1 MSETTKPN
9 LSAVAET
16 SLITLYLRAVES
28 QRPDALMK
36 DERAGA
42 VVLQLDQEFL
52 RRTLPPTEDSGR
64 AVMILKTREFDR
76 FTQDFLARRPHM
88 RRLWRA
94 SCVPRLW
101 LAAAMPPCCSRR
113 VIAFAW
119 MADEELLRS

>member
-1 MSETTKPN
+1 MSETAKPN
-9 LSAVAET
+9 LSGVAET
-16 SLITLYLRAVES
+16 SLITLYLRAMGS
-28 QRPDALMK
+28 QRPDTPMK
-36 DERAGA
+36 DERAEA
-42 VVLQLDQEFL
+42 VVRQLDQELL
-52 RRTLPPTEDSGR
+52 RSTLPPTKDSCR
-64 AVMILKTREFDR
+64 VAMISKTREFDR